1 MAGRILMAVF
11 RTVERISRVKADYVV
26 THADPIV
33 LKAGDVITLGPRD
46 TEWPEFI
53 WCTSAEGKS
62 GWVADTVFER
72 HGRIGIASRDYSA
85 VELAVAAGEVVT
97 IVEELGGWSRCTNE
111 QGESGWVPDTHLS
124 K

>member
-1 MAGRILMAVF
+1 MAVF
-11 RTVERISRVKADYVV
+11 RTAGRISRVKSSYV
-26 THADPIV
+26 TTLTDPIV

-46 TEWPEFI
+46 TEWPEFV

-72 HGRIGIASRDYSA
+72 HGRIGIASRGYNS
-85 VELAVAAGEVVT
+85 VELGATAGEVVT
-97 IVEELGGWSRCTNE
+97 IAEEIGGWSWCTNE
-111 QGESGWVPDTHLS
+111 HGESGWVPDTHLS